1 VGRRALLSLRVGLI
15 ALCMLAAPGSTSA
28 TVVIPAS
35 FQEMVDASE
44 LIVHGRVRTVRGQST
59 EGRRSIES
67 LVTVDV
73 TSTIKGEAATTVTF
87 RVPGG
92 EVGRYRVVMV
102 GAPVFEEGDEVVL
115 FLDGRAPSMPMP
127 FGLHQGVYRV
137 SRRTGEPRV
146 APLVPVDAGRVVR
159 GDPAR
164 RPVALDEFAVAV
176 RQAAT
181 RQVPRLRSGQVGR

>member
-1 VGRRALLSLRVGLI
+1 MFSLRVGAI
-15 ALCMLAAPGSTSA
+15 AVFVVASVASGSA

-35 FQEMVDASE
+35 FEEMVAGSE
-44 LIVHGRVRTVRGQST
+44 LVVHGRVRAVRGQST
-59 EGRRSIES
+59 DGRRSIES

-73 TSTIKGEAATTVTF
+73 TSTIKGEPSATVTF

-102 GAPVFEEGDEVVL
+102 GAPVFEEGDEVVV
-115 FLDGRAPSMPMP
+115 FLDGRPPSMPMP

-137 SRRTGEPRV
+137 SRQGGAPRV
-146 APLVPVDAGRVVR
+146 GPLVPAEAGRVVR

-164 RPVALDEFAVAV
+164 RPVPLDDFAAAIRQAVA
-176 RQAAT
+176 R
-181 RQVPRLRSGQVGR
+181 

>member
-1 VGRRALLSLRVGLI
+1 MVRIGVIAALVLASVGSI
-15 ALCMLAAPGSTSA
+15 SA

-35 FQEMVDASE
+35 FAEMVDASE
-44 LIVHGRVRTVRGQST
+44 LVVHGRVRTVRGQST
-59 EGRRSIES
+59 DGRRSIES

-73 TSTIKGEAATTVTF
+73 TSTIKGEPAATVTF

-102 GAPVFEEGDEVVL
+102 GAPVFEEGDEVVV
-115 FLDGRAPSMPMP
+115 FLDGRPPAMPMP

-137 SRRTGEPRV
+137 SRQDGTPRV
-146 APLVPVDAGRVVR
+146 GPLVPADAGRVVR

-164 RPVALDEFAVAV
+164 RPMPLNEFAAAI
-176 RQAAT
+176 RQA
-181 RQVPRLRSGQVGR
+181 PRLRSGRVAR

>member
-1 VGRRALLSLRVGLI
+1 MLSFRIGTIAAFLLVSI
-15 ALCMLAAPGSTSA
+15 ASTSA

-35 FQEMVDASE
+35 FEEMVDASE
-44 LIVHGRVRTVRGQST
+44 LVVHGRVRAVRGQST
-59 EGRRSIES
+59 DGRRSIES

-73 TSTIKGEAATTVTF
+73 ASTIKGEPATTVTF

-102 GAPVFEEGDEVVL
+102 GAPVFEEGDEVVV
-115 FLDGRAPSMPMP
+115 FLDGRPPSMPMP

-137 SRRTGEPRV
+137 SRQNGAPRV
-146 APLVPVDAGRVVR
+146 GPLVPADAGRVVR

-164 RPVALDEFAVAV
+164 RPVSLDEFAGAV
-176 RQAAT
+176 RRTTT
-181 RQVPRLRSGQVGR
+181 RSDPRLGSGQPVVR

>member
-1 VGRRALLSLRVGLI
+1 MFSIRISVVAALVI
-15 ALCMLAAPGSTSA
+15 ASIGSVAA

-44 LIVHGRVRTVRGQST
+44 LVVHGRVRAVRGQST
-59 EGRRSIES
+59 DGRRSIES

-73 TSTIKGEAATTVTF
+73 TSAIKGEPGTTVTF

-102 GAPVFEEGDEVVL
+102 GAPVFEEGDEIVV
-115 FLDGRAPSMPMP
+115 FLDGRPPSMPMP
-127 FGLHQGVYRV
+127 FGLLQGVYRV
-137 SRRTGEPRV
+137 SRRNGVPRV
-146 APLVPVDAGRVVR
+146 GPLVAEDAGRVVR

-164 RPVALDEFAVAV
+164 RPVPLDDFAAVIRRASTRTVA
-176 RQAAT
+176 R
-181 RQVPRLRSGQVGR
+181 P

>member
-1 VGRRALLSLRVGLI
+1 MQTRRIGVVMAFVF
-15 ALCMLAAPGSTSA
+15 AFAGSASA

-35 FQEMVDASE
+35 FEEMVDASE
-44 LIVHGRVRTVRGQST
+44 LVVHGRVRTVRGQST
-59 EGRRSIES
+59 SGRRSIES

-73 TSTIKGEAATTVTF
+73 ISTIKGEPAAAVTF

-102 GAPVFEEGDEVVL
+102 GAPVFEEGDEVVV
-115 FLDGRAPSMPMP
+115 FLDGRPPSVPMP

-137 SRRTGEPRV
+137 SRQNGAPRV
-146 APLVPVDAGRVVR
+146 GPLVPADAGRVVR

-164 RPVALDEFAVAV
+164 RPVPLDDFA
-176 RQAAT
+176 AAIRRTST
-181 RQVPRLRSGQVGR
+181 RPAARR